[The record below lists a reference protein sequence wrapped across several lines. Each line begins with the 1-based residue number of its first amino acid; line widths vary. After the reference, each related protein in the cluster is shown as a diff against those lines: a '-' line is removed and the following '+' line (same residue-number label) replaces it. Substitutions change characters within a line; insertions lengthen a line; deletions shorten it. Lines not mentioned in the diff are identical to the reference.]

1 MNKCLICANPI
12 GTEIENGEL
21 YHSKCLQELFG
32 SKEPP
37 VLDVHLD
44 QLNELAKKS
53 VHQRVTVPGVQ
64 TKLSLEIDR
73 KTESADK
80 LTIVGLWGRFILKP
94 PSNRWPELPANE
106 HCTMMLAEAAGLE
119 TVPNGL
125 IHLASGELAYITKRV
140 DRDDKGN
147 KFAMEDMC
155 QLSGRLT
162 EDKYKGSH
170 EQMAKIIKQFA
181 ANPLFDLTRFFEL
194 VLFSFITGNGDM
206 HLKNF
211 SLLKDPVVGWKLAPG
226 YDLLNTRLVI
236 PEEKDP
242 EELALTIAGKKSN
255 FNPDS
260 FTEFGNTIGLNAK
273 QIQNIK
279 EGLLS
284 KQPLLHQAIEKSFLS
299 DEKKGLYK
307 EIVEVRMGCVS
318 FEC

>member
-1 MNKCLICANPI
+1 MNKCLICANPVD
-12 GTEIENGEL
+12 NGEQV
-21 YHSKCLQELFG
+21 HPKCLQDLFG
-32 SKEPP
+32 SKQQP
-37 VLDVHLD
+37 VLEVKLD

-73 KTESADK
+73 KAESADK

-119 TVPNGL
+119 TVPYGL
-125 IHLASGELAYITKRV
+125 IHLASGEPAYITKRI
-140 DRDDKGN
+140 DRDDEGN

-155 QLSGRLT
+155 QLTGRLT

-170 EQMAKIIKQFA
+170 EQIAKVIKQFS
-181 ANPLFDLTRFFEL
+181 ANPLFDLTRFYEL

-206 HLKNF
+206 HLKNY
-211 SLLKDPVVGWKLAPG
+211 SLFNDPIVGWKLAPG

-242 EELALTIAGKKSN
+242 EELALTLTGKKSN
-255 FNPDS
+255 FNPES
-260 FTEFGNTIGLNAK
+260 FEEFGNTIGLNPK

-284 KQPLLHQAIEKSFLS
+284 KRDTFLKTIEKSFLS
-299 DEKKGLYK
+299 DEMKNVYK
-307 EIVEVRMGCVS
+307 EILKIRFRVL
-318 FEC
+318 